1 MWIRLGTTIHFNQRL
16 SATSRCKARS
26 QASPGIR
33 RRESV
38 VPCAPPPPAPRP
50 GREGDL
56 CPVGRSSAASSQRHG
71 PGHTQ
76 VPEQPLAPS
85 SGDSQAPPHS
95 KATPLSSQGPRA
107 SGRGRGLTAQSPHVS
122 GSSASQSPVSL
133 PQQDHLQP
141 EGIQPVGG
149 IPGRGKNTPSWG
161 HAGEA
166 GLGRDTR

>member
-1 MWIRLGTTIHFNQRL
+1 MWIRLGTTIHFNQRCRPRPGAKHGARPLQEYEGEKAL
-16 SATSRCKARS
+16 SPA
-26 QASPGIR
+26 P
-33 RRESV
+33 
-38 VPCAPPPPAPRP
+38 PPPPAPRP

-95 KATPLSSQGPRA
+95 KAAPLSSQGPRA

>member
-1 MWIRLGTTIHFNQRL
+1 MWIRLGTTIHFNQRVL
-16 SATSRCKARS
+16 ATSRCKARS
-26 QASPGIR
+26 QASTGIR

-38 VPCAPPPPAPRP
+38 VPCAPPPAPCP

-56 CPVGRSSAASSQRHG
+56 CPVGRSSAASFQRHG

-85 SGDSQAPPHS
+85 SGDSQALPHS
-95 KATPLSSQGPRA
+95 KAAPLSSQGPRA

-122 GSSASQSPVSL
+122 GSSASRSPVSL
-133 PQQDHLQP
+133 PQQVHLQP

-149 IPGRGKNTPSWG
+149 SPGRGKNTPSWG

-166 GLGRDTR
+166 GLGRDTH